1 MTSSLFQNRRT
12 ERSRKLLVTTL
23 TELSAIAAMAMIG
36 PSISPPGGLAVGSTS
51 CVLLGLEVVVLMQ
64 ENGIAGSRGSPT
76 ALSDVPFENCTL
88 AKALA
93 DRMRSSSEDLT
104 RRWLDRISARVKL
117 DPNRI
122 FPTDALLDHVP
133 LLILGIADYIENPE
147 RVIMSEVPV
156 VAKAMELGELR
167 FSQGFDEYEV
177 LKEYEIFGGILF
189 SFLSRVVDDIEE
201 PCSRGELLACA
212 HRLFLAVALIQQATL
227 THYLSLVKERL
238 NEREQRLRGFNRAL
252 SHELRNLIGTISGAA
267 EILELGTSPEQQR
280 TMTSMIIRNS
290 TNMKVT
296 LENLLEL
303 SRLDE
308 DARQS
313 RHIALPSAAA
323 EVARQL
329 RESARAHGVEIRLPA
344 DLPTI
349 SVSAAAFELCLSN
362 LLANAIKYSDPSKDK
377 RWVEVRA
384 HVTTPDDGAQVETV
398 VEVHDNG
405 LGVPES
411 KRADLFKRFFRAH
424 DESNKEINGTG
435 LGLSIVR
442 DTVTSLGGRAW
453 ADFREDG
460 TTFFFTMP
468 NRRSE
473 DDAIPES
480 VDARL
485 RATTGSS
492 GRTAVGSAR

>member
-1 MTSSLFQNRRT
+1 MAGIPEML
-12 ERSRKLLVTTL
+12 
-23 TELSAIAAMAMIG
+23 AADAD
-36 PSISPPGGLAVGSTS
+36 
-51 CVLLGLEVVVLMQ
+51 VL
-64 ENGIAGSRGSPT
+64 
-76 ALSDVPFENCTL
+76 FENCTL
-88 AKALA
+88 ATAMA
-93 DRMRSSSEDLT
+93 DRMRASSEELT
-104 RRWLDRISARVKL
+104 HRWLDRISARVRM

-133 LLILGIADYIENPE
+133 LLILGIADYIENPG
-147 RVIMSEVPV
+147 RVILSEVPV

-167 FSQGFDEYEV
+167 FSQGFDEYEL

-189 SFLSRVVDDIEE
+189 SFLSRVVDEIDE

-267 EILELGTSPEQQR
+267 EILEAGTFSPEQQR
-280 TMTSMIIRNS
+280 TMTSMIVRNS
-290 TNMKVT
+290 ANMKVT
-296 LENLLEL
+296 LENLVEL
-303 SRLDE
+303 SRMDE

-313 RHIALPSAAA
+313 RHIALPQAAA

-344 DLPTI
+344 DLPSI
-349 SVSAAAFELCLSN
+349 DVSAAAFELCLSN
-362 LLANAIKYSDPSKDK
+362 LIANAIKYSDQSKDK

-384 HVTTPDDGAQVETV
+384 HVVAPEDGGPSETI
-398 VEVHDNG
+398 VEVEDNG
-405 LGVPES
+405 IGVPED
-411 KRADLFKRFFRAH
+411 KRTELFSRFFRAH
-424 DESNKEINGTG
+424 EDSKGEIEGTG

-442 DTVTSLGGRAW
+442 ETATALGGRAW
-453 ADFREDG
+453 AAFHDDG

-468 NRRSE
+468 HRRAE
-473 DDAIPES
+473 DDAADVETPRVTVPE
-480 VDARL
+480 A
-485 RATTGSS
+485 TGSV
-492 GRTAVGSAR
+492 GRTAEGSAR

>member
-1 MTSSLFQNRRT
+1 MAATRESL
-12 ERSRKLLVTTL
+12 
-23 TELSAIAAMAMIG
+23 
-36 PSISPPGGLAVGSTS
+36 
-51 CVLLGLEVVVLMQ
+51 
-64 ENGIAGSRGSPT
+64 T
-76 ALSDVPFENCTL
+76 AHSDVPFENCTL
-88 AKALA
+88 AKAVA
-93 DRMRSSSEDLT
+93 ERMRSSSEDLT

-147 RVIMSEVPV
+147 KVILSEVPV

-189 SFLSRVVDDIEE
+189 SFLSRVVDSIEE

-212 HRLFLAVALIQQATL
+212 HRLYLAVALIQQATL

-252 SHELRNLIGTISGAA
+252 SHELRNLIGTIAGAA
-267 EILELGTSPEQQR
+267 EILELGTFSPEQQR
-280 TMTSMIIRNS
+280 AMTSMIIRNS
-290 TNMKVT
+290 TNMKAT
-296 LENLLEL
+296 LENLVEL

-308 DARQS
+308 DVRQS
-313 RHIALPSAAA
+313 RHIALPNAAA

-349 SVSAAAFELCLSN
+349 NVSAAAFELCLSN
-362 LLANAIKYSDPSKDK
+362 LLANAIKYSDPAKDK

-384 HVTTPDDGAQVETV
+384 YVTTPDDGAQAETV

-405 LGVPES
+405 LGVPEA
-411 KRADLFKRFFRAH
+411 KRADLFKRFYRAH
-424 DESNKEINGTG
+424 EESNRQIDGTG

-442 DTVTSLGGRAW
+442 ETVTSLGGKAW

-468 NRRSE
+468 NRRLE
-473 DDAIPES
+473 DDTAHES
-480 VDARL
+480 ARVP
-485 RATTGSS
+485 AVPASES
-492 GRTAVGSAR
+492 GDRTAEDSAR

>member
-1 MTSSLFQNRRT
+1 M
-12 ERSRKLLVTTL
+12 LL
-23 TELSAIAAMAMIG
+23 
-36 PSISPPGGLAVGSTS
+36 
-51 CVLLGLEVVVLMQ
+51 Q
-64 ENGIAGSRGSPT
+64 ENEIVVSPESL
-76 ALSDVPFENCTL
+76 AADAELQFENCTL

-93 DRMRSSSEDLT
+93 DRMRESRDELT
-104 RRWLDRISARVKL
+104 HRWLGRISARVSL

-147 RVIMSEVPV
+147 RVILSEVPV

-167 FSQGFDEYEV
+167 FEQGFDEYEL

-189 SFLSRVVDDIEE
+189 SFLSRVVDGIEE

-238 NEREQRLRGFNRAL
+238 SERDQRLRGFNRAL

-267 EILELGTSPEQQR
+267 EILELGTVSEEQQR
-280 TMTSMIIRNS
+280 TMTSMILRNS

-296 LENLLEL
+296 LENLVEL

-313 RHIALPSAAA
+313 RHIALPGAAA
-323 EVARQL
+323 EAARQL
-329 RESARAHGVEIRLPA
+329 RESARAHGVEIKLSA
-344 DLPTI
+344 DLPAI
-349 SVSAAAFELCLSN
+349 NVSAAAFELCLSN
-362 LLANAIKYSDPSKDK
+362 LLANAIKYSDPAKEK

-384 HVTTPDDGAQVETV
+384 HFSSPDDGGPSETV
-398 VEVHDNG
+398 VEVRDNG
-405 LGVPES
+405 LGVPEE
-411 KRADLFKRFFRAH
+411 KRKHLFERYFRAH
-424 DESNKEINGTG
+424 EDINREIDGTG

-442 DTVTSLGGRAW
+442 DTVAALGGRAW
-453 ADFREDG
+453 AEFLEDG
-460 TTFFFTMP
+460 TAFFFTMP
-468 NRRSE
+468 NRRAE
-473 DDAIPES
+473 DEAASTTEFP
-480 VDARL
+480 APA
-485 RATTGSS
+485 ATVSAD
-492 GRTAVGSAR
+492 RTAQDSAH

>member
-1 MTSSLFQNRRT
+1 MTGIPEML
-12 ERSRKLLVTTL
+12 
-23 TELSAIAAMAMIG
+23 AADAD
-36 PSISPPGGLAVGSTS
+36 
-51 CVLLGLEVVVLMQ
+51 VL
-64 ENGIAGSRGSPT
+64 
-76 ALSDVPFENCTL
+76 FENCTL
-88 AKALA
+88 ATAMA
-93 DRMRSSSEDLT
+93 DRMRASSEELT
-104 RRWLDRISARVKL
+104 HRWLDRISARVRM

-133 LLILGIADYIENPE
+133 LLILGIADYIENPG
-147 RVIMSEVPV
+147 RVILSEVPV

-167 FSQGFDEYEV
+167 FSQGFDEYEL

-189 SFLSRVVDDIEE
+189 SFLSRVVDEIDE

-267 EILELGTSPEQQR
+267 EILEAGTFSPEQQR
-280 TMTSMIIRNS
+280 TMTSMIVRNS
-290 TNMKVT
+290 ANMKVT
-296 LENLLEL
+296 LENLVEL
-303 SRLDE
+303 SRMDE

-313 RHIALPSAAA
+313 RHIALPQAAA

-344 DLPTI
+344 DLPSI
-349 SVSAAAFELCLSN
+349 DVSAAAFELCLSN
-362 LLANAIKYSDPSKDK
+362 LIANAIKYSDQSKDK

-384 HVTTPDDGAQVETV
+384 HVVAPEDGGPSETI
-398 VEVHDNG
+398 VEVEDNG
-405 LGVPES
+405 IGVPED
-411 KRADLFKRFFRAH
+411 KRTELFSRFFRAH
-424 DESNKEINGTG
+424 EDSKGEIEGTG

-442 DTVTSLGGRAW
+442 ETATALGGRAW
-453 ADFREDG
+453 AAFHDDG

-468 NRRSE
+468 HRRSE
-473 DDAIPES
+473 DDAAEIAAPR
-480 VDARL
+480 VAVPK
-485 RATTGSS
+485 ATGSDD
-492 GRTAVGSAR
+492 RTAEGSAR

>member
-1 MTSSLFQNRRT
+1 
-12 ERSRKLLVTTL
+12 
-23 TELSAIAAMAMIG
+23 
-36 PSISPPGGLAVGSTS
+36 
-51 CVLLGLEVVVLMQ
+51 MQ
-64 ENGIAGSRGSPT
+64 ENGIAGSPGSQT

-93 DRMRSSSEDLT
+93 DRMRDSSEDLT
-104 RRWLDRISARVKL
+104 RRWLDRISARVKI

-252 SHELRNLIGTISGAA
+252 SHELRNLIGTIAGAA
-267 EILELGTSPEQQR
+267 EILELGTFSVEQQR

-290 TNMKVT
+290 SNMKVT
-296 LENLLEL
+296 LENLMEL

-313 RHIALPSAAA
+313 RHIALPNAAA

-344 DLPTI
+344 DLPPV

-384 HVTTPDDGAQVETV
+384 QVTLPDDGAQAETV

-405 LGVPES
+405 LGVPEG
-411 KRADLFKRFFRAH
+411 KRADLFKRFYRAH
-424 DESNKEINGTG
+424 DESNKDIDGTG

-442 DTVTSLGGRAW
+442 ETVTSLGGKAW

-468 NRRSE
+468 HRRSE
-473 DDAIPES
+473 DDAATEAIVVPAIPATGVPPLLVVVRES
-480 VDARL
+480 FALHRGFEPLPVHRRFAR
-485 RATTGSS
+485 RVRRVS
-492 GRTAVGSAR
+492 RR

>member
-1 MTSSLFQNRRT
+1 
-12 ERSRKLLVTTL
+12 
-23 TELSAIAAMAMIG
+23 
-36 PSISPPGGLAVGSTS
+36 
-51 CVLLGLEVVVLMQ
+51 MQ
-64 ENGIAGSRGSPT
+64 ENGKAGSVAPPT
-76 ALSDVPFENCTL
+76 ELSDVPFENCTL

-93 DRMRSSSEDLT
+93 DRMRSSSDDLT
-104 RRWLDRISARVKL
+104 RRWLDRISARVKM

-133 LLILGIADYIENPE
+133 LLILGIADYIESPE
-147 RVIMSEVPV
+147 RVILSDVPV

-189 SFLSRVVDDIEE
+189 SFLSRVVDSIEE

-227 THYLSLVKERL
+227 THYLSLVKDRL

-252 SHELRNLIGTISGAA
+252 GHELRNLIGTIAGAA
-267 EILELGTSPEQQR
+267 EILELGTFTPEQQR
-280 TMTSMIIRNS
+280 QMVSMIIRNS

-296 LENLLEL
+296 LENLVEL
-303 SRLDE
+303 SRVDE
-308 DARQS
+308 DVRQS
-313 RHIALPSAAA
+313 RHIGLPNAAA

-329 RESARAHGVEIRLPA
+329 RESARAHGVEIRLAP
-344 DLPTI
+344 DMPTI
-349 SVSAAAFELCLSN
+349 NVSAAAFELCLSN

-377 RWVEVRA
+377 RWVEIRA
-384 HVTTPDDGAQVETV
+384 HVTTPDDGAQPHTV

-405 LGVPES
+405 LGVPEG
-411 KRADLFKRFFRAH
+411 KRESLFKRFSRAH
-424 DESNKEINGTG
+424 EESNSDIDGTG

-442 DTVTSLGGRAW
+442 DTVTSLGGKAW

-468 NRRSE
+468 NRRAE
-473 DDAIPES
+473 DDPASAAVAMQPMP
-480 VDARL
+480 V
-485 RATTGSS
+485 TGS
-492 GRTAVGSAR
+492 GDRTAKDSARRS

>member
-1 MTSSLFQNRRT
+1 MAVSL
-12 ERSRKLLVTTL
+12 
-23 TELSAIAAMAMIG
+23 ELF
-36 PSISPPGGLAVGSTS
+36 P
-51 CVLLGLEVVVLMQ
+51 ED
-64 ENGIAGSRGSPT
+64 
-76 ALSDVPFENCTL
+76 SDLPFENCTL

-93 DRMRSSSEDLT
+93 DRMRSSSDELT
-104 RRWLDRISARVKL
+104 HRWLDRISARVRL

-133 LLILGIADYIENPE
+133 LLILGIADYIENPGK
-147 RVIMSEVPV
+147 VILSEVPV

-167 FSQGFDEYEV
+167 FSQGFDEYEL

-189 SFLSRVVDDIEE
+189 SFLSRVVDGIEE

-267 EILELGTSPEQQR
+267 EILELGTFSPEQQR
-280 TMTSMIIRNS
+280 TMTSMIVRNS
-290 TNMKVT
+290 SNMKVT
-296 LENLLEL
+296 LENLVEL
-303 SRLDE
+303 SRVDE

-313 RHIALPSAAA
+313 RHIALPQAAA

-344 DLPTI
+344 DLPPI
-349 SVSAAAFELCLSN
+349 DVSAAAFELCLSN
-362 LLANAIKYSDPSKDK
+362 LLANAIKYSDPAKDK

-384 HVTTPDDGAQVETV
+384 HVTPPDDHSAPETV
-398 VEVHDNG
+398 VEVSDNG
-405 LGVPES
+405 LGVPEH
-411 KRADLFKRFFRAH
+411 KRPELFNRFYRAH
-424 DESNKEINGTG
+424 EESNVEIEGTG

-442 DTVTSLGGRAW
+442 DTVTALGGKAW

-460 TTFFFTMP
+460 TTFYFTMP
-468 NRRSE
+468 NRRAE
-473 DDAIPES
+473 DGEAGPRRDVSLVATES
-480 VDARL
+480 GD
-485 RATTGSS
+485 
-492 GRTAVGSAR
+492 RTAEDSAR

>member
-1 MTSSLFQNRRT
+1 MAVSSESLAP
-12 ERSRKLLVTTL
+12 EA
-23 TELSAIAAMAMIG
+23 EL
-36 PSISPPGGLAVGSTS
+36 
-51 CVLLGLEVVVLMQ
+51 
-64 ENGIAGSRGSPT
+64 
-76 ALSDVPFENCTL
+76 PFENCTL

-93 DRMRSSSEDLT
+93 DKMRASSDELT
-104 RRWLDRISARVKL
+104 RRWLDRISARVSL

-147 RVIMSEVPV
+147 RVILSEVPV

-167 FSQGFDEYEV
+167 FAQGFDEYEL

-189 SFLSRVVDDIEE
+189 SFLSRVVDGIAE

-227 THYLSLVKERL
+227 THYLSLVKDRL

-267 EILELGTSPEQQR
+267 EILELGTFSPEQQR
-280 TMTSMIIRNS
+280 TMTSMIVRNS

-296 LENLLEL
+296 LENLVEL
-303 SRLDE
+303 SRVDE

-313 RHIALPSAAA
+313 RHIALPSATA

-329 RESARAHGVEIRLPA
+329 RESAHARGVEIRLGA
-344 DLPTI
+344 DLPAI
-349 SVSAAAFELCLSN
+349 DVSAAAFELCLSN
-362 LLANAIKYSDPSKDK
+362 LLANAIKYSDQTKDK

-384 HVTTPDDGAQVETV
+384 YVTAPDDGAVPETV
-398 VEVHDNG
+398 VEVRDNG
-405 LGVPES
+405 LGVPEA
-411 KRADLFKRFFRAH
+411 KRPELFNRFFRAH
-424 DESNKEINGTG
+424 EDINGEIEGTG

-442 DTVTSLGGRAW
+442 DTATSLGGRAW
-453 ADFREDG
+453 ADFHEDG
-460 TTFFFTMP
+460 TAFFFTMP
-468 NRRSE
+468 HRRSE
-473 DDAIPES
+473 DS
-480 VDARL
+480 AR
-485 RATTGSS
+485 APAPSASAPAAATGSDD
-492 GRTAVGSAR
+492 RTVEGSAR

>member
-1 MTSSLFQNRRT
+1 
-12 ERSRKLLVTTL
+12 
-23 TELSAIAAMAMIG
+23 MAV
-36 PSISPPGGLAVGSTS
+36 S
-51 CVLLGLEVVVLMQ
+51 Q
-64 ENGIAGSRGSPT
+64 ESVAET
-76 ALSDVPFENCTL
+76 ADIEFENCTL

-93 DRMRSSSEDLT
+93 DRMRSSSDELT
-104 RRWLDRISARVKL
+104 RRWLDRISARVTL

-147 RVIMSEVPV
+147 RVILSEVPV

-167 FSQGFDEYEV
+167 FSQGFDEYEL

-189 SFLSRVVDDIEE
+189 SFLSRVVDGIEE

-212 HRLFLAVALIQQATL
+212 HRLFLAVALIEQATL

-238 NEREQRLRGFNRAL
+238 SERDQRLRGFNRAL

-267 EILELGTSPEQQR
+267 EILEMGPKSAEQHR
-280 TMTSMIIRNS
+280 TMTSMIVRNS
-290 TNMKVT
+290 ANMKVT
-296 LENLLEL
+296 LENLVEL

-313 RHIALPSAAA
+313 RHITLPKAAA
-323 EVARQL
+323 EVTRQL
-329 RESARAHGVEIRLPA
+329 RESARAPGVEIRLSP
-344 DLPTI
+344 DLPSIT
-349 SVSAAAFELCLSN
+349 VNAAAFELCLSN
-362 LLANAIKYSDPSKDK
+362 LLTNAIKYSDPAKDK

-384 HVTTPDDGAQVETV
+384 YVGGLDDGSKPETV
-398 VEVHDNG
+398 VEVRDNG
-405 LGVPES
+405 LGVPEA

-424 DESNKEINGTG
+424 EDSNGEIDGTG

-453 ADFREDG
+453 ADFHEVG
-460 TTFFFTMP
+460 TTFLFSMP
-468 NRRSE
+468 NRRAE
-473 DDAIPES
+473 DETAAGSPDI
-480 VDARL
+480 L
-485 RATTGSS
+485 TTPVTVS
-492 GRTAVGSAR
+492 GDRTAEDSAPQS

>member
-1 MTSSLFQNRRT
+1 M
-12 ERSRKLLVTTL
+12 
-23 TELSAIAAMAMIG
+23 
-36 PSISPPGGLAVGSTS
+36 
-51 CVLLGLEVVVLMQ
+51 
-64 ENGIAGSRGSPT
+64 
-76 ALSDVPFENCTL
+76 
-88 AKALA
+88 
-93 DRMRSSSEDLT
+93 
-104 RRWLDRISARVKL
+104 
-117 DPNRI
+117 
-122 FPTDALLDHVP
+122 
-133 LLILGIADYIENPE
+133 
-147 RVIMSEVPV
+147 
-156 VAKAMELGELR
+156 
-167 FSQGFDEYEV
+167 
-177 LKEYEIFGGILF
+177 
-189 SFLSRVVDDIEE
+189 DDIEE

-252 SHELRNLIGTISGAA
+252 SHELRNLIGTIAGAA
-267 EILELGTSPEQQR
+267 EILELGTFSPEQQR

-296 LENLLEL
+296 LENLVEL

-308 DARQS
+308 DVRQS
-313 RHIALPSAAA
+313 RHIALPNAAA

-349 SVSAAAFELCLSN
+349 NVSAAAFELCLSN
-362 LLANAIKYSDPSKDK
+362 LLANAIKYSDPAKDK

-384 HVTTPDDGAQVETV
+384 YVTTPDDGAQAETV

-405 LGVPES
+405 LGVPEA
-411 KRADLFKRFFRAH
+411 KRADLFKRFYRAH
-424 DESNKEINGTG
+424 EESNRQIDGTG

-442 DTVTSLGGRAW
+442 ETITSLGGKAW

-468 NRRSE
+468 NRRLE
-473 DDAIPES
+473 DDTAHES
-480 VDARL
+480 ASVPAVP
-485 RATTGSS
+485 ATES
-492 GRTAVGSAR
+492 GDRTAEDSAR